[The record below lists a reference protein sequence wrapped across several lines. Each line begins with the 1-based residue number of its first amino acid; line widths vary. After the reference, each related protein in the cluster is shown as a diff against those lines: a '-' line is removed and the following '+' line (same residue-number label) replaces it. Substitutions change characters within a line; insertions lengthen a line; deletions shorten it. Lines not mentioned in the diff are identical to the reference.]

1 MFILRI
7 FWARLNVGQQRIHSI
22 DTIAQS
28 RNIIIVQ
35 KNMYFKKLLRK
46 TWANLTRYW
55 NPSKIK
61 ACTALFAT
69 MFKDY
74 LNSKVINTSATIRS
88 SSFKLNHV
96 AIKSVLIKAWV
107 KGTCRIY
114 NETFLKKRSIFEH
127 YYSGLLIRCGS
138 LLKISS
144 VTGKFP
150 RKLWKGGSPS
160 LETETGTQTSRIPPQ
175 KKTTKVYRPAIWKF
189 RLRKLIARFFWI

>member
-1 MFILRI
+1 
-7 FWARLNVGQQRIHSI
+7 
-22 DTIAQS
+22 
-28 RNIIIVQ
+28 
-35 KNMYFKKLLRK
+35 
-46 TWANLTRYW
+46 
-55 NPSKIK
+55 
-61 ACTALFAT
+61 

-114 NETFLKKRSIFEH
+114 NETFLKKRSTFEH

-175 KKTTKVYRPAIWKF
+175 KKPPRFIIQLFGNFASESLLPGFSELTNLQLF
-189 RLRKLIARFFWI
+189 LRYWQGKLCSLVSHTENERQCVNTGGFPLILPKSKI